1 MKLLKWIYAQRKIF
15 IGLLMS
21 AAAIFYIYKRIDV
34 SLLLRVQTEFHLE
47 YLPLYLVLFV
57 FTFLAF
63 AMRWWL
69 VNERLGSLWISF
81 KATLLA
87 SGGNALLPARGGDVL
102 RMLYFKQK
110 TSQAVSVSAV
120 RAVIEKGL
128 DLPIL
133 LSTVLITFSLFQND
147 LRILFVPAGL
157 LVVILTG
164 LAVIKLRPDLLT
176 MIIRKVESLLKRDSS
191 GQSNLK
197 FLPTTSFLTYS
208 FFMTAFMWYVP
219 VLLLYGTFLK
229 LVGLEFTVSWSLL
242 LILFAALG
250 VALPSAPSGLGV
262 FHASIA
268 SAFELLGY
276 SIEVGLFYA
285 TILHALLNIPPAILS
300 IAVYLMDY
308 NTKSSTEENP
318 SGNA

>member
-1 MKLLKWIYAQRKIF
+1 MKLLKWIYAQRKVF

-21 AAAIFYIYKRIDV
+21 AAAIFYIYKRIDL
-34 SLLLRVQTEFHLE
+34 SLLLRVQAEFHLN
-47 YLPLYLVLFV
+47 YLPLYLLIFLV
-57 FTFLAF
+57 TFLAF
-63 AMRWWL
+63 ALRWWF
-69 VNERLGSLWISF
+69 VNESKGSVWTSF

-110 TSQAVSVSAV
+110 TNQPVSVSAV
-120 RAVIEKGL
+120 RAIVEKGL

-133 LSTVLITFSLFQND
+133 LSTVMITFSLFQKD
-147 LRILFVPAGL
+147 MRILLVPAGL
-157 LVVILTG
+157 LIVIVCILV
-164 LAVIKLRPDLLT
+164 LIKLKPDLLT
-176 MIIRKVESLLKRDSS
+176 AVIHRVESFLKRDRTEKSEM
-191 GQSNLK
+191 K
-197 FLPTTSFLTYS
+197 FLPSTSFLTYS
-208 FFMTAFMWYVP
+208 FLMTAFMWYVP
-219 VLLLYGTFLK
+219 VLLLYGVFLK
-229 LVGLEFTVSWSLL
+229 LVGLEFSVSWSLL

-285 TILHALLNIPPAILS
+285 TILHALLNIPPALLAIV
-300 IAVYLMDY
+300 VYLMDY
-308 NTKSSTEENP
+308 DTASRNNDTT
-318 SGNA
+318 